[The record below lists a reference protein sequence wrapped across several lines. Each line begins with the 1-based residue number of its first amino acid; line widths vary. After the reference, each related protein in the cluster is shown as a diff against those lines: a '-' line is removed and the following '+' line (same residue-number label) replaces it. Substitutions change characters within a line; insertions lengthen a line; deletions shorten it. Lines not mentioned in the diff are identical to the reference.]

1 MDSEAVHTRAMRE
14 SMSTELARLMKL
26 EGISQSGLSRATGV
40 PQPTINRILSQVTQ
54 DPRRDSMISIANYFG
69 VALESLYSSSP
80 AQKTSKK
87 DPKAV
92 GCERTWECLRGRK
105 NVSRPDCP
113 YHAAVQHLA
122 DFEKRFGHPLPTNL
136 PLFPLG

>member
-1 MDSEAVHTRAMRE
+1 
-14 SMSTELARLMKL
+14 MSTEIARLMKL
-26 EGISQSGLSRATGV
+26 DGISQSGLSRATGV

-69 VALESLYSSSP
+69 VALESLYSSST

-92 GCERTWECLRGRK
+92 EDIFNRILGLSKAERK
-105 NVSRPDCP
+105 I
-113 YHAAVQHLA
+113 
-122 DFEKRFGHPLPTNL
+122 
-136 PLFPLG
+136 LFSQVAERLNED

>member
-1 MDSEAVHTRAMRE
+1 MDSKAVHNRAMRE

-69 VALESLYSSSP
+69 VALESLYSSST

-92 GCERTWECLRGRK
+92 EDIFNRILGLSKAERK
-105 NVSRPDCP
+105 I
-113 YHAAVQHLA
+113 
-122 DFEKRFGHPLPTNL
+122 
-136 PLFPLG
+136 LFSQVAERLNED

>member
-1 MDSEAVHTRAMRE
+1 
-14 SMSTELARLMKL
+14 MSTEIARLMKL
-26 EGISQSGLSRATGV
+26 DGISQSGLSRATGV

-69 VALESLYSSSP
+69 VALESLYGSST

-92 GCERTWECLRGRK
+92 EDIFNRILGLSKAERK
-105 NVSRPDCP
+105 I
-113 YHAAVQHLA
+113 
-122 DFEKRFGHPLPTNL
+122 
-136 PLFPLG
+136 LFSQVAERLNED

>member
-69 VALESLYSSSP
+69 VALESLYSSST

-92 GCERTWECLRGRK
+92 EDIFNRILGLSKAERK
-105 NVSRPDCP
+105 I
-113 YHAAVQHLA
+113 
-122 DFEKRFGHPLPTNL
+122 
-136 PLFPLG
+136 LFSQVAERLKED

>member
-1 MDSEAVHTRAMRE
+1 MKSFRKSTKNNTSMDSEAVHTRAMRE

-69 VALESLYSSSP
+69 VALESLYSSST

-92 GCERTWECLRGRK
+92 EDIFNRILGLSKAERK
-105 NVSRPDCP
+105 I
-113 YHAAVQHLA
+113 
-122 DFEKRFGHPLPTNL
+122 
-136 PLFPLG
+136 LFSQVAERLNED

>member
-1 MDSEAVHTRAMRE
+1 
-14 SMSTELARLMKL
+14 MSKELARLMKL

-92 GCERTWECLRGRK
+92 EDVFNRILGLSKAERKT
-105 NVSRPDCP
+105 
-113 YHAAVQHLA
+113 
-122 DFEKRFGHPLPTNL
+122 
-136 PLFPLG
+136 LFSQVAERLKED

>member
-1 MDSEAVHTRAMRE
+1 MDSEAVHTRTLRE
-14 SMSTELARLMKL
+14 SMSTEIARLMKL
-26 EGISQSGLSRATGV
+26 DGISQSGLSRATGV

-69 VALESLYSSSP
+69 VALESLYSSST

-92 GCERTWECLRGRK
+92 EDIFNRILGLSKAERK
-105 NVSRPDCP
+105 I
-113 YHAAVQHLA
+113 
-122 DFEKRFGHPLPTNL
+122 
-136 PLFPLG
+136 LFSQVAERLNED

>member
-1 MDSEAVHTRAMRE
+1 
-14 SMSTELARLMKL
+14 MSTELARLMKL

-69 VALESLYSSSP
+69 VALESLYGSST

-92 GCERTWECLRGRK
+92 EDIFNRILGLSKAERK
-105 NVSRPDCP
+105 I
-113 YHAAVQHLA
+113 
-122 DFEKRFGHPLPTNL
+122 
-136 PLFPLG
+136 LFSQVAERLNED

>member
-69 VALESLYSSSP
+69 VPLESLYSSSGP
-80 AQKTSKK
+80 LKSTKK
-87 DPKAV
+87 DPKAIDDV
-92 GCERTWECLRGRK
+92 FNRILGLSTAERKTLFSQ
-105 NVSRPDCP
+105 V
-113 YHAAVQHLA
+113 A
-122 DFEKRFGHPLPTNL
+122 EKFNDD
-136 PLFPLG
+136 